1 MALEQL
7 GHRPPVSS
15 PEVIDQFAF
24 RFLLHGRFI
33 AVGGPSLQLV
43 SIDDVT

>member
-24 RFLLHGRFI
+24 RFLLHGWLMAI
-33 AVGGPSLQLV
+33 SGPSLQLV
-43 SIDDVT
+43 SIDDVA